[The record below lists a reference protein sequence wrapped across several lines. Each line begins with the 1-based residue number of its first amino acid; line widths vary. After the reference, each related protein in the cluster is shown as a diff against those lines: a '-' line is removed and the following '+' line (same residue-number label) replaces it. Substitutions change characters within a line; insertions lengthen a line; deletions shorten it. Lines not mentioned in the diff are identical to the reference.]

1 MKKLLLALLT
11 MTSITAFAKER
22 KACEIDTF
30 LRLHPAIFSTTVK
43 AERSDLN
50 LVECLIEASRL
61 SDKNEKVDI
70 RINDKDLNIKGKLQ
84 IRTNS
89 VIPRTVE
96 ACRIDF
102 YLNLK
107 PAILSSWVKAEY
119 SDLNSLECLVKAF
132 DIAEKNDKV
141 NVRINDEELKLKGKL
156 EIRK

>member
-1 MKKLLLALLT
+1 

-61 SDKNEKVDI
+61 SDKNEKIDI

-84 IRTNS
+84 IRTSS